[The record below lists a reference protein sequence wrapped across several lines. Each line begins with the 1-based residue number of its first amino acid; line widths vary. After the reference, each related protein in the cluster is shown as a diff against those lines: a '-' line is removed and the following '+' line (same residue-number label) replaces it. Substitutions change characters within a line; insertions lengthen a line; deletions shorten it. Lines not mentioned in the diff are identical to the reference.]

1 MSNTVA
7 TLLSAQALTASGSE
21 PAGHIAGGPLAPGGD
36 SVSVQIIVSA
46 ATGTTPSATFSLLWS
61 NDNVTFSPAS
71 PADAF
76 AAITAA
82 GSVVQRFATKGQ
94 FYKLAWVVTGTT
106 PSLTTT
112 ARAYS

>member
-1 MSNTVA
+1 MNTVG

-21 PAGHIAGGPLAPGGD
+21 AAGHPLFYD

-46 ATGTTPSATFSLLWS
+46 ATGTTPSATFSLQWS
-61 NDNVTFSPAS
+61 DDGVTYSPAS
-71 PADAF
+71 PADVF

-82 GSVVQRFATKGQ
+82 GSVVQRFAAKGQ
-94 FYKLAWVVTGTT
+94 FFKLAWTVTGTT

-112 ARAYS
+112 AYAYS

>member
-1 MSNTVA
+1 MYTVS

-21 PAGHIAGGPLAPGGD
+21 AAGHTWVGD
-36 SVSVQIIVSA
+36 SVSVQINVSA

-61 NDNVTFSPAS
+61 NDNVTYSPAS

-82 GSVVQRFATKGQ
+82 GSVVQRFTAKGAY
-94 FYKLAWVVTGTT
+94 YKIAWTVTGTT

>member
-1 MSNTVA
+1 MNTVA

-21 PAGHIAGGPLAPGGD
+21 VAGHIMSASD
-36 SVSVQIIVSA
+36 SVSVQIVVSA

-61 NDNVTFSPAS
+61 DDGVTYSPAS

-82 GSVVQRFATKGQ
+82 GSVDQRFTVKGQ
-94 FYKLAWVVTGTT
+94 YFKLAWTVTGTT

-112 ARAYS
+112 AYAYN

>member
-1 MSNTVA
+1 MNTVA

-21 PAGHIAGGPLAPGGD
+21 AAGHDFFYSD